1 MPSCIQTSDETLSEP
16 KAIANEFNTY
26 FTSIAD
32 SLKNNKFDGNKSF
45 RGYLDAP
52 LMNSFVLYNCDEKEI
67 STIISGLNQNK
78 ASGLNSIPPKIL
90 SILKYDIP
98 KPLCMIFN
106 LSFCTGIHPD
116 ILRIAKTIPVFKKG
130 SRLQVS
136 NYRPISLLSNIN
148 KILENSFT
156 LDYTSFSVIIIA
168 STIYHLVFGQ
178 NILLI
183 MLINITESILHELDN
198 QEFACGVFVDFQKA
212 FDTVNHDILTEKLK
226 YYGGRGVANYWSKS
240 YLSIRSNLYLF

>member
-1 MPSCIQTSDETLSEP
+1 MSEP

-32 SLKNNKFDGNKSF
+32 DILKNNKFDGNKSF
-45 RGYLDAP
+45 RDYLDAP

-78 ASGLNSIPPKIL
+78 ASGPNSIPPKIL
-90 SILKYDIP
+90 SLLKYDIP

-148 KILENSFT
+148 KILEKLVYSRLYKFLSDNNCFYN
-156 LDYTSFSVIIIA
+156 LQFGFRAKHSVNHA
-168 STIYHLVFGQ
+168 
-178 NILLI
+178 
-183 MLINITESILHELDN
+183 LINITESIRHALDN

-226 YYGGRGVANYWSKS
+226 YYGVQGVANSWFKS
-240 YLSIRSNLYLF
+240 YL